1 MDRCTRG
8 PAVGLIPLDDRP
20 CTFEFPMRIAEIAG
34 MDIATPP
41 RELLGCFLQPGDPDT
56 ILDWVQY
63 SASDLHSLIV
73 SLEMI
78 VYGGLIA
85 SRSPDVS
92 ENEVR
97 RRLARFFNIAC
108 NHPDLRVYASG
119 VIMRITTT
127 ARSQECI
134 ERWRLLQRFSIL
146 SSKVA
151 DGLASDM
158 ERDEL
163 VQVTRD
169 LPHEA
174 VEEYEV
180 VRRRNHAVNLSS
192 VFLASLGVFDFLV
205 IGQEDAALAGPHRS
219 EQKAILDVNRRL
231 SNSALLIHPG
241 ADELNLILLAREIVR
256 AETSRLRGRKPPIVL
271 PIFLPQAGATA
282 VPKFEDRQLIETVES
297 HICACG
303 AVLSDVEWGCNLRSA
318 AEAADIILL
327 VHAPDPWRAQEH
339 QFDHVAMAE
348 EDMIDGQQTCHYRD
362 EFEDAMELLKWAA
375 DRGKIVGV
383 ADVRTVNGADPDFVK
398 AVIDV
403 LPPGRLA
410 AYAGW
415 NTSANSI
422 GTCLAQAI
430 AAWSTSPVST
440 ANIRFLFERLVDDY
454 LYQSVYRLRATK
466 RLLDAGK
473 DPWNFSGDDT
483 ARDLLNLE
491 LEDMVKSA
499 RSVFDHYFAS
509 CPAGEFRLTE
519 ICCENPWDRTFEC
532 RVNATIEEV
541 DAL

>member
-1 MDRCTRG
+1 MRG
-8 PAVGLIPLDDRP
+8 STVGLIPLDDRP

-34 MDIATPP
+34 VDIATPP
-41 RELLGCFLQPGDPDT
+41 RELLGRFLQPGDPDA

-85 SRSPDVS
+85 SRSPDTS
-92 ENEVR
+92 ETEAR
-97 RRLARFFNIAC
+97 LRLARLFGIAC
-108 NHPDLRVYASG
+108 DYPDLRMYASG

-127 ARSQECI
+127 ALSQECI
-134 ERWRLLQRFSIL
+134 GCWRLLQRFSIL

-158 ERDEL
+158 EKDEL
-163 VQVTRD
+163 IQVSRD
-169 LPHEA
+169 LPREA
-174 VEEYEV
+174 IEEYEL

-192 VFLASLGVFDFLV
+192 VFLASLGVFDFFV
-205 IGQEDAALAGPHRS
+205 IGQEDAALAGPHCP

-241 ADELNLILLAREIVR
+241 ADELNLTLLAREIVR
-256 AETSRLRGRKPPIVL
+256 AETSRPRGRKPPIVL
-271 PIFLPQAGATA
+271 PIFLPKAGATA

-303 AVLSDVEWGCNLRSA
+303 AVLSDVKSGCNLRSV

-327 VHAPDPWRAQEH
+327 VHAPDPCRAQER
-339 QFDHVAMAE
+339 QFDYVAMSE
-348 EDMIDGQQTCHYRD
+348 KDMIDGQQTWHYRD

-383 ADVRTVNGADPDFVK
+383 ADVRTVNGADPEF
-398 AVIDV
+398 ATSVIDV

-430 AAWSTSPVST
+430 AAWSTSPAST

-466 RLLDAGK
+466 RLLQAGK
-473 DPWNFSGDDT
+473 DPWNFSGDDA
-483 ARDLLNLE
+483 ARDLLSLE

-499 RSVFDHYFAS
+499 RSVFDRYFAS

-519 ICCENPWDRTFEC
+519 ICCENPWNRTFEC
-532 RVNATIEEV
+532 RVNATVEEV